1 MWGHVRVKKI
11 EWVVKTGQIRNRSF
25 LYNRAWLWFRRG
37 HLKWISSWWL
47 LIKKKRDP
55 KIDWKG
61 GCEIDYLTTL
71 IRDKQQ
77 IELVPSMSFYFI
89 TAVTPPESG
98 NAYDLFIIKP
108 NPFARNIQTALN
120 SSDVNALWV
129 TSAQSTFA
137 ATLIYRNYSSFFR
150 STHFEPVFFDL
161 RSCLEDYLTNWI
173 GVPFSRNTF
182 STLLTGMLEIY

>member
-11 EWVVKTGQIRNRSF
+11 EWVVKTSQIRNRSF

-137 ATLIYRNYSSFFR
+137 AILIYRNYSSFFVR
-150 STHFEPVFFDL
+150 KSSGSAGLIQATTSSQLTHGVHLIQTVPV
-161 RSCLEDYLTNWI
+161 TNQN
-173 GVPFSRNTF
+173 SKN
-182 STLLTGMLEIY
+182 